1 MADRDPD
8 REVNVR
14 LLEGYRVEATDG
26 HHSVTLDEPT
36 DAGGTDAGMT
46 PVQLL
51 LVSLG
56 GCSAITVRMY
66 AQRKGWPLED
76 VSVAVKLYRPTRETP
91 RIVQEVTLVGALDE
105 EQRQRLL
112 DIAGRCPVHKLV
124 DGPLETEERF
134 A

>member
-1 MADRDPD
+1 MAEAD

-14 LLEGYRVEATDG
+14 LLEGYRAEATDG
-26 HHSVTLDEPT
+26 HHVVALDEPK

-51 LVSLG
+51 LTALG

-66 AQRKGWPLED
+66 AKRKGWPLED
-76 VSVAVKLYRPTRETP
+76 VSVDVKLYRPARETP
-91 RIVQEVTLVGALDE
+91 RIVQEVKLVGALDD

>member
-1 MADRDPD
+1 MADAD

-14 LLEGYRVEATDG
+14 LLEGYRAEATDG
-26 HHSVTLDEPT
+26 RHVVTLDEPE

-51 LVSLG
+51 LTALG

-66 AQRKGWPLED
+66 AARKGWPLED
-76 VSVAVKLYRPTRETP
+76 VSVDVKLYRPARETP
-91 RIVQEVTLVGALDE
+91 RIVQEVNLVGALDD

-124 DGPLETEERF
+124 DGPLDTEERF